1 MGAIYMCN
9 HENNVRSRLS
19 PQWLCGNSCTWT
31 HGVHDAHHVPKCT
44 SCHNT
49 IVVING
55 RTHCFHNWIYIYIY
69 SIFQLIHFSL
79 LLNPAMQRMGNTRN
93 IQHPR
98 CMEKDESHLH
108 FIFYWK
114 LSKVTS
120 DYISKLINLNYFFN
134 LPFKLSVKTIKIGS
148 FSILWWC
155 SFKKSTHTFR
165 SDTHASLQSLS

>member
-1 MGAIYMCN
+1 MPSGYHHNGFVATHALGHMVYMM
-9 HENNVRSRLS
+9 HIMSLSVRVATTPLWWST
-19 PQWLCGNSCTWT
+19 GG
-31 HGVHDAHHVPKCT
+31 H
-44 SCHNT
+44 
-49 IVVING
+49 IVFI
-55 RTHCFHNWIYIYIY
+55 IEYIYIY